1 MSKIHAFVAQMPL
14 AGSQYSAQSMLKGL
28 HSTCMNLET
37 LDKQQAD
44 TALREAHFPLRKYYK
59 ILRLQ

>member
-1 MSKIHAFVAQMPL
+1 MPL